1 MDIGSGGI
9 VLICGHGYH
18 LNCYS
23 KMGGKCKYCLE
34 YYKDGI
40 WHNADAFVKRLN
52 TNVDRLTTDD
62 LNEDEQRYDASEEED
77 GEFSND
83 LNIGERDSLTSNLQ
97 EKLGEINAW

>member
-1 MDIGSGGI
+1 M
-9 VLICGHGYH
+9 
-18 LNCYS
+18 
-23 KMGGKCKYCLE
+23 
-34 YYKDGI
+34 
-40 WHNADAFVKRLN
+40 
-52 TNVDRLTTDD
+52 DRLTTDD